1 MSVFSAPGCHRAR
14 FEGSELYR
22 RDGAFVQT
30 NQHRIRRKDGVVFW
44 ARYGGEYAAL
54 VWDLL

>member
-44 ARYGGEYAAL
+44 ARYGGEYTAL
-54 VWDLL
+54 V